1 MDKATYKSL
10 GIVSILI
17 SIAMFFI
24 ISANKNWFMV
34 VVILAILILG
44 ILFLFFGSG
53 KFQMN
58 KLSNFSANLFTIGL
72 LIGVIGPFLIRSAI
86 VPYIG
91 YAVILISLLLIIISI
106 FKSQ

>member
-1 MDKATYKSL
+1 MDQKTYKGL

-24 ISANKNWFMV
+24 ISANKNWFMIL
-34 VVILAILILG
+34 VILAVFILG
-44 ILFLFFGSG
+44 ILFLFFGNG

-72 LIGVIGPFLIRSAI
+72 LIGVLGPFLMRSAMI
-86 VPYIG
+86 YYIG
-91 YAVILISLLLIIISI
+91 YGIIIISLILTIISI

>member
-1 MDKATYKSL
+1 
-10 GIVSILI
+10 
-17 SIAMFFI
+17 
-24 ISANKNWFMV
+24 
-34 VVILAILILG
+34 
-44 ILFLFFGSG
+44 
-53 KFQMN
+53 MN